1 MLLPE
6 PQKTE
11 THRYQLVESDRAVR
25 GQSVQER
32 SLNGWI
38 ELSEAAVI
46 PLSAELMKDNAEL
59 TSFHR
64 SEAETHSYHYVS
76 FNCSFGPGEKQKFEK
91 AWLEATLSGKEGEDP
106 SPIAW
111 SMNPKDAWDDVEQS
125 AKASIGAKF
134 ELISSGLEAAQK
146 ADVKSYFLRA
156 YREKHSNPYWEFR
169 STDTA
174 DIDGTYR
181 FHMITRS
188 EKGTRGCGTLKLS
201 AMVQKRRYFLLTSSE
216 AAEAPPEI
224 TFDLSG

>member
-6 PQKTE
+6 PQKLE
-11 THRYQLVESDRAVR
+11 THRYQLVEGDRAVR

-32 SLNGWI
+32 SLSGWI

-46 PLSAELMKDNAEL
+46 PLSAELMKDDAEL

-91 AWLEATLSGKEGEDP
+91 AWLEATLASSDGGDI

-111 SMNPKDAWDDVEQS
+111 SMNPKDAWDSVEQS

-134 ELISSGLEAAQK
+134 ELISSGLEASQK

-156 YREKHSNPYWEFR
+156 YREKQSNPYWEFR

-188 EKGTRGCGTLKLS
+188 QKGARGSGSLKLS
-201 AMVQKRRYFLLTSSE
+201 AVVQKRRYFLLTASE

-224 TFDLSG
+224 TFKLSG